1 VIPANTLCRIDGR
14 SYRFTGALE
23 VRAKM
28 LVDSSSHFYRN
39 SFSQLSARR
48 ANGDTVFITGDY
60 LGEVEQLRR
69 LLMRAA
75 RRNRMRMLQLAELA
89 GLAEMEDLTTHQDHE
104 EEHLAAQLAEV
115 ETGFELPSIND
126 HVPDPD
132 DIVDLGQA
140 MEDFKRDVFHCNELD
155 LDTLDEALAVAA
167 NQYPWA
173 RFWVIRHPDPN
184 VRAKFAEALGEAA
197 PLRAKVRARAL
208 AHVAKHEERANGK
221 R

>member
-1 VIPANTLCRIDGR
+1 VIPANTPCRIDGR

-28 LVDSSSHFYRN
+28 GVDSSSHFYRN

-60 LGEVEQLRR
+60 RGEVEQLRR

-75 RRNRMRMLQLAELA
+75 RGNRMRMLQLAELA
-89 GLAEMEDLTTHQDHE
+89 GLAEMEDLTTNQE
-104 EEHLAAQLAEV
+104 EGYVPQVAEI
-115 ETGFELPSIND
+115 ETETLELPSLGY
-126 HVPDPD
+126 VPEPEEA
-132 DIVDLGQA
+132 VDLGQA
-140 MEDFKRDVFHCNELD
+140 MEDFKRDVFRCNGLE

-167 NQYPWA
+167 NQYRWA

-184 VRAKFAEALGEAA
+184 VRAGFADHLAVAA
-197 PLRAKVRARAL
+197 PLRAKVRAKAL
-208 AHVAKHEERANGK
+208 AHVAKHEGRGNGK
-221 R
+221 G

>member
-1 VIPANTLCRIDGR
+1 MIPANTPCRIDGR

-28 LVDSSSHFYRN
+28 LVDSSSYFYRN

-48 ANGDTVFITGDY
+48 ANGDEVFITGDY
-60 LGEVEQLRR
+60 RGEVEQLRR

-89 GLAEMEDLTTHQDHE
+89 GLAEMEDLTTNQDHE
-104 EEHLAAQLAEV
+104 EGYVPQLAEI
-115 ETGFELPSIND
+115 ETETLELPSLGY
-126 HVPDPD
+126 VPEPEEA
-132 DIVDLGQA
+132 VDLAQA

-167 NQYPWA
+167 NQYRWA
-173 RFWVIRHPDPN
+173 RFWVIRHPDPK

-197 PLRAKVRARAL
+197 PLRAKVRQRAL
-208 AHVAKHEERANGK
+208 AHIAKHEERRRRGQS
-221 R
+221 